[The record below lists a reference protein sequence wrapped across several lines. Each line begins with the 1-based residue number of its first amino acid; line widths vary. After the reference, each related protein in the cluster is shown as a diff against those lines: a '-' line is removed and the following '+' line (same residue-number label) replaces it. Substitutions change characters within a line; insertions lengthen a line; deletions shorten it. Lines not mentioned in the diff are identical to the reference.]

1 MTNLVGNAVKFSDQ
15 GKIVVSAKK
24 KKAHEIEIAVSDSG
38 RGIPREDLDRVFER
52 FWQDN
57 PSIPGAGIGL
67 AICKTIVEAHGG
79 KIWAESAGRGQGTTV
94 RFTLPVG

>member
-1 MTNLVGNAVKFSDQ
+1 VKFNDH
-15 GKIVVSAKK
+15 GKIVISAKM

-38 RGIPREDLDRVFER
+38 RGIPRENLDRVFER
-52 FWQDN
+52 FWQEN

-79 KIWAESAGRGQGTTV
+79 RIWAESARGGQGATV